1 MNLLRNFATVGSFT
15 MVSRVLGFVRDIL
28 IAAFLG
34 TGIVADAF
42 FVAFKLPNLF
52 RRLFAEGAFNSA
64 FVPLFARAVEEGG
77 RDDARRFA
85 EEIVSA
91 LLVVLVVTTVL
102 AEIFTPVLV
111 WAIAP
116 GFAGEDADKFAI
128 TVALTRICFP
138 YLVAMSLV
146 AFLSG
151 ILNTFDRFAAAAFA
165 PVLLNIVLIAVLC
178 GIGLFGL
185 AQTQAAGWVL
195 SWGVF
200 AAGILQAAMLYVAVR
215 RGGFSFA
222 LKRPRWTPRV
232 KRLLRLGVP
241 GVLAGGITQINIMVG
256 TIIASFVPGAV
267 SFLYYADRI
276 YQLPLGVVGIAIGV
290 ALLPD
295 LSRRLRGGD
304 ADGAHHTQNRALE
317 FSLVLTLPAA
327 VALVLVP
334 SEIISV
340 LFQRGAFDAA
350 DTAATAGALAAYG
363 LGLPAFV
370 LIKVL
375 SPAYFARE
383 DTATPMWFAG
393 AGMVVNVAVAL
404 ALFPLLTHV
413 GIALATSLA
422 GWVNAALLWI
432 MLIRRGDYR
441 ADALVRRRMP
451 RILLSS
457 VLMGGVV
464 WGLAILLAPAFAAT
478 SLLIRGGALVALVG
492 VGMVAFFA
500 LCQLSGAI
508 DLKRS
513 LGQVRGRKSPASGQ

>member
-1 MNLLRNFATVGSFT
+1 MAPPSVA
-15 MVSRVLGFVRDIL
+15 SRL
-28 IAAFLG
+28 
-34 TGIVADAF
+34 
-42 FVAFKLPNLF
+42 
-52 RRLFAEGAFNSA
+52 
-64 FVPLFARAVEEGG
+64 
-77 RDDARRFA
+77 
-85 EEIVSA
+85 
-91 LLVVLVVTTVL
+91 
-102 AEIFTPVLV
+102 
-111 WAIAP
+111 
-116 GFAGEDADKFAI
+116 
-128 TVALTRICFP
+128 
-138 YLVAMSLV
+138 
-146 AFLSG
+146 
-151 ILNTFDRFAAAAFA
+151 
-165 PVLLNIVLIAVLC
+165 
-178 GIGLFGL
+178 
-185 AQTQAAGWVL
+185 VL
-195 SWGVF
+195 SSPP
-200 AAGILQAAMLYVAVR
+200 AGMP
-215 RGGFSFA
+215 
-222 LKRPRWTPRV
+222 LKYR
-232 KRLLRLGVP
+232 
-241 GVLAGGITQINIMVG
+241 
-256 TIIASFVPGAV
+256 
-267 SFLYYADRI
+267 
-276 YQLPLGVVGIAIGV
+276 
-290 ALLPD
+290 
-295 LSRRLRGGD
+295 
-304 ADGAHHTQNRALE
+304 
-317 FSLVLTLPAA
+317 LVLTLPAA